1 MVFLQRL
8 FVGFDDINPNVVGV
22 VLVPL
27 SISQTLQEDLYE
39 TETSAGESH
48 EKTNESSSLSG
59 SGQWLKVHQCR
70 LIQGGLTFS
79 ATSELTWLQLWATVM
94 HGPLALPPQC
104 PAGSRTSQDPLGTL
118 L

>member
-1 MVFLQRL
+1 MVVLQRL

-22 VLVPL
+22 VLIPL

-48 EKTNESSSLSG
+48 SRQTSQAACLFQSSSSKF
-59 SGQWLKVHQCR
+59 SSV
-70 LIQGGLTFS
+70 IQAGLTFS
-79 ATSELTWLQLWATVM
+79 ATAELMLLQLWATVL
-94 HGPLALPPQC
+94 HGPPALPPQY
-104 PAGSRTSQDPLGTL
+104 PAGSRTSQDPSDTL